1 MSFRNYFFIMS
12 NSKKTREPILALW
25 LLFVCFF
32 ILLTLV
38 VGGITR
44 LTESGLSITVWLP
57 VSGFLPPLN
66 DGNWSAL
73 FEQYKKIPQY
83 KIIFPE
89 MALEEF
95 KVIYWWEWL
104 HRNLGRTVGIV
115 FILPFLFFSIEGR
128 INFRLAIKLLLI
140 LILILIQ
147 GYIGWLMVKSGLSQK
162 ITVSHY
168 RLALHL
174 FMAFVIFGLTLWQ
187 ALNLLAGRKLYI
199 NYTNRGFVT
208 AVFFILSLFYVQVI
222 FGALVSGL
230 DAGLAFNTWP
240 LMDGYI
246 YPPELLNSKLFTV
259 EIFDNP
265 GFVQFVHR
273 IFAYLIFFLFLCLI
287 IYSMNKYIFKPI
299 LFRALYLLLTLFL
312 VQMVLGI
319 LALLTN
325 LQILIALAHQLTSV
339 LILTNLI
346 YILHLACTV
355 DFTRKKVTW

>member
-1 MSFRNYFFIMS
+1 MY
-12 NSKKTREPILALW
+12 NSEKIREPLLALW

-57 VSGFLPPLN
+57 ISGFLPPLN
-66 DGNWSAL
+66 DDNWSAL

-89 MALEEF
+89 ITLAKF

-104 HRNLGRTVGIV
+104 HRNLGRMVGIV
-115 FILPFLFFSIEGR
+115 FIIPFLFFAVKGK
-128 INFRLAIKLLLI
+128 INFKLAFKLLLI
-140 LILILIQ
+140 LVLILIQ
-147 GYIGWLMVKSGLSQK
+147 GYIGWLMVESGLSQR

-174 FMAFVIFGLTLWQ
+174 LMALVIFGLTLWQ
-187 ALNLLAGRKLYI
+187 ALNLFADRELCV
-199 NYTNRGFVT
+199 NDTNRGFVIV
-208 AVFFILSLFYVQVI
+208 VFFILFLFYVQVI
-222 FGALVSGL
+222 FGAFVSGL
-230 DAGLAFNTWP
+230 DAGLVFNTWP

-246 YPPELLNSKLFTV
+246 YHPELLNSKLFTV

-273 IFAYLIFFLFLCLI
+273 TFAYLIFLLLLCLI
-287 IYSMNKYIFKPI
+287 IYSMNKYIFKSV
-299 LFRALYLLLTLFL
+299 LSRALYLLLFLFL
-312 VQMVLGI
+312 IQMALGI
-319 LALLTN
+319 LVLLTN
-325 LQILIALAHQLTSV
+325 LQIFIALAHQLTSV

-346 YILHLACTV
+346 YILHLACTEN
-355 DFTRKKVTW
+355 FKKKLPVSF